1 MTTRDER
8 TWTIAEVAED
18 FDVTLRTIRH
28 YEDVADSGR
37 IMVLRPNAAAPPGS
51 SASATGSG
59 WR

>member
-28 YEDVADSGR
+28 YEDVGLLS
-37 IMVLRPNAAAPPGS
+37 PSAAAPPGS